1 MPLFLADIYR
11 DCVFSIKA
19 CFGGVT
25 DLRSLRNFEFVFI
38 LQNEKSKERR
48 QRSWNKKQFL
58 VVQMCSLNVSFRE
71 TTLLCFEATLA
82 QALVG

>member
-25 DLRSLRNFEFVFI
+25 DLRSLRNFEFVF
-38 LQNEKSKERR
+38 LLFCKTKN
-48 QRSWNKKQFL
+48 QRKDIREVGIKK
-58 VVQMCSLNVSFRE
+58 
-71 TTLLCFEATLA
+71 
-82 QALVG
+82 